1 MQTTVQDIVA
11 DVINELSQVPGVAT
25 QLYSAG
31 IIQQFVQDAFLLEF
45 EDMWWPDYMT
55 YFTVGLDGTTGR
67 ITSDLVG
74 PLGPIS
80 EYGDIAF
87 VWPEGDSVRL
97 TELPPGMNPTTLN
110 GASNYYIS
118 PDYQIANRPVRVWP
132 QTATGNIVIYARQRP
147 KIPLAMTD
155 FVNLDR
161 LLLTYGAAWMYCV
174 DDGTV
179 PAQVTKYEMLAVK
192 RRVQVKV
199 RYSQHPLLLDS
210 RAPMQADKMGWFTVG
225 ETPLA

>member
-1 MQTTVQDIVA
+1 MQTTVQDIVS
-11 DVINELSQVPGVAT
+11 DVITELSQVPGVAT

-31 IIQQFVQDAFLLEF
+31 IIRQFVQDAFLLEF

-55 YFTVGLDGTTGR
+55 YFTVALDGTTGR
-67 ITSDLVG
+67 ISSDLIG

-87 VWPEGDSVRL
+87 VWPEGDNRRL
-97 TELPPGMNPTTLN
+97 QELPPGVNPTTLT
-110 GASNYYIS
+110 GGGLRFIS
-118 PDYQIANRPVRVWP
+118 PDYTTANRPLRAWP
-132 QTATGNIVIYARQRP
+132 SESAGNIVIWARQRP
-147 KIPLAMTD
+147 KLPLAEADT
-155 FVNLDR
+155 VNLDR

-192 RRVQVKV
+192 RRVQVKS
-199 RYSQHPLLLDS
+199 RYAQQPLPLDARQSQIP
-210 RAPMQADKMGWFTVG
+210 G
-225 ETPLA
+225 EWWMVP

>member
-31 IIQQFVQDAFLLEF
+31 IIQQFVQDAFLMEF

-87 VWPEGDSVRL
+87 VWPEGDNRRL
-97 TELPPGMNPTTLN
+97 QEMPPGINPTTLT
-110 GASNYYIS
+110 GGGLRFVS
-118 PDYQIANRPVRVWP
+118 PDYTSPNRPLRAWP
-132 QTATGNIVIYARQRP
+132 NDSAGNIVIWARQRP

-155 FVNLDR
+155 IVNLDR
-161 LLLTYGAAWMYCV
+161 LLLMYDAAWMYCV

-179 PAQVTKYEMLAVK
+179 PAQVTKYEMLCVK
-192 RRVQVKV
+192 RRMQVKS
-199 RYSQHPLLLDS
+199 RYAQQPLPLDS
-210 RAPMQADKMGWFTVG
+210 RQSQIPG
-225 ETPLA
+225 EWWMVS